1 MKWNWQKPNWRKFS
15 YDIDKLQHY
24 EEEFSRL
31 CGEMIGALKHLET
44 EEKDELR
51 VTLLRDE
58 AIQPS
63 KIDGEYLDRDSVQSS
78 IRRHFGLQ
86 VSQVNKNLK
95 EQGISDLLVDVYQ
108 TFTTPLSH
116 DMLRTWQKKLFS
128 SAAGTGEYRTHEEP
142 MQVVSGAIY
151 APTVHFEAPP
161 SAQVHD
167 ELEAFIQWYNMA
179 HEEKSISPLILAGIS
194 HLWFECIHPFED
206 GNGRVGRAL
215 AEKSLSQS
223 LQQPSLIS
231 LSSVIEKKKSAY
243 YEALEKANKGNEIT
257 KWLEYFLPTII
268 EAQQYSI
275 QKIDF
280 IIQKGKLLNKHKHH
294 MNERQLKV
302 VLRMF
307 QEGVEGFKGGLSAK
321 NYMSI
326 TQTSQPT
333 ATRDLRDL
341 VEKGVLKR
349 TGELRHTRYWLNI

>member
-1 MKWNWQKPNWRKFS
+1 MKWNWQKPDWRNFT
-15 YDIDKLQHY
+15 YDIAQLHSF
-24 EEEFSRL
+24 EEEFLRL
-31 CGEMIGALKHLET
+31 CGEMTGALKHLQT
-44 EEKDELR
+44 EEKNELR

-58 AIQPS
+58 AIQSS
-63 KIDGEYLDRDSVQSS
+63 KIEGEYLDRDSVQSS

-86 VSQVNKNLK
+86 ASEVNQNFK
-95 EQGISDLLVDVYQ
+95 EQGISDLLVDVYEN
-108 TFTTPLSH
+108 FNEALSH
-116 DMLRTWQKKLFS
+116 DMLRSWQKKLFS
-128 SAAGTGEYRTHEEP
+128 SADGTGKYRTHLEP

-161 SAQVHD
+161 SAQVQG
-167 ELEAFIQWYNMA
+167 ELEALIGWYNSA
-179 HEEKSISPLILAGIS
+179 HQEKSISPLILAGIS

-223 LQQPSLIS
+223 LRQPSLIS

-280 IIQKGKLLNKHKHH
+280 VIQKGKLLNKHQDH
-294 MNERQLKV
+294 MNERQNKV

-307 QEGVEGFKGGLSAK
+307 QEGVEGFTGGLSAK
-321 NYMSI
+321 NYISI
-326 TQTSQPT
+326 TQTSQQT
-333 ATRDLRDL
+333 ATRDLSDL
-341 VEKGVLKR
+341 VGKGIFKK
-349 TGELRHTRYWLNI
+349 TGKLRYTRYWLNI

>member
-1 MKWNWQKPNWRKFS
+1 MWNWQKLDWREFS
-15 YDIDKLQHY
+15 YDCSVLQGF
-24 EEEFSRL
+24 EDEFLRSS
-31 CGEMIGALKHLET
+31 GESIGAFKHLSAD
-44 EEKDELR
+44 EENELR

-58 AIQPS
+58 AMQTS
-63 KIDGEYLDRDSVQSS
+63 KIEGEFLDRDSIQSS

-86 VSQVNKNLK
+86 VTNEKKALK

-108 TFTTPLSH
+108 NFEKPLSH
-116 DMLRTWQKKLFS
+116 DVLRQWNRKLFS
-128 SAAGTGEYRTHEEP
+128 SQGQSGEYRSHAEP

-161 SAQVHD
+161 SAQVFD
-167 ELEAFIQWYNMA
+167 ELDAFIEWYNRA
-179 HEEKSISPLILAGIS
+179 HKEQEISPLILAGIT

-223 LQQPSLIS
+223 LGHPSLIS

-243 YEALEKANKGNEIT
+243 YEALERANKGNEIT
-257 KWLEYFLPTII
+257 QWLEYFLATMIESQRYSLQKVEFII
-268 EAQQYSI
+268 E
-275 QKIDF
+275 
-280 IIQKGKLLNKHKHH
+280 KGKLLNKHQSQL
-294 MNERQLKV
+294 NDRQLKA

-333 ATRDLRDL
+333 VTRDLRDL
-341 VEKGVLKR
+341 VEKGVFTKS
-349 TGELRHTRYWLNI
+349 GELRYTRYSLNI

>member
-1 MKWNWQKPNWRKFS
+1 MIWNWQKSDWRKFS
-15 YDIDKLQHY
+15 YESSKLQHFEDDFLRY
-24 EEEFSRL
+24 
-31 CGEMIGALKHLET
+31 CGEVVGALKHLNT
-44 EEKDELR
+44 DEKNELR

-58 AIQPS
+58 AIQTS
-63 KIDGEYLDRDSVQSS
+63 KIEGEYLDRDSIQSS

-86 VSQVNKNLK
+86 VTNENKALK

-108 TFTTPLSH
+108 NFEKPLSH
-116 DMLRTWQKKLFS
+116 DLLRQWQRKLFS
-128 SAAGTGEYRTHEEP
+128 SAPGSGEYRTHEEP

-167 ELEAFIQWYNMA
+167 ELEAFILWYNTA

-223 LQQPSLIS
+223 LDQPSLIS

-257 KWLEYFLPTII
+257 KWLEYFLPTMI
-268 EAQQYSI
+268 EAQQYSLK
-275 QKIDF
+275 KIDF
-280 IIQKGKLLNKHKHH
+280 IIQKGKLLNQHQDQL
-294 MNERQLKV
+294 NERQIKV

-307 QEGVEGFKGGLSAK
+307 QEGVEGFTGGLSAK
-321 NYMSI
+321 NYISI
-326 TQTSQPT
+326 TQISQQT
-333 ATRDLRDL
+333 ATRDLSDL
-341 VEKGVLKR
+341 VEKGIFKK
-349 TGELRHTRYWLNI
+349 TGELRYTRYWLNI